1 MVESFGS
8 QRKKM
13 VEDAKKVLEEAKKEA
28 ARIAE
33 QAVKKLEQEQK
44 KKAEE
49 AKKKVKKVRKS
60 DKGKHLTVEEKL
72 ERKFGS
78 QVVGWLEQFIEYKVE
93 KEVKEEL
100 TRLKKEKHLHR
111 KPKAPCH

>member
-78 QVVGWLEQFIEYKVE
+78 QVVGWLEKYIEHEVE
-93 KEVKEEL
+93 KEEL
-100 TRLKKEKHLHR
+100 KSLKKEKHLHR
-111 KPKAPCH
+111 NKLKAPCH